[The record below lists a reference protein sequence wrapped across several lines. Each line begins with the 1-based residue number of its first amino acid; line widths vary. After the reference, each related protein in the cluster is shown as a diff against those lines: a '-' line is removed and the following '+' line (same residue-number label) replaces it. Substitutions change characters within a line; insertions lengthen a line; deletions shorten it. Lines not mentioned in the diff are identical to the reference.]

1 MGTQRYHVCD
11 VTDAQWQVIE
21 PLLPVPKKRPGGPG
35 RPPSDRRQVVN
46 GIFYVNRSGCQWR
59 LMPRYYGNWNTV
71 YDHFNEWSKAG
82 VWEQVMTALRHQERR
97 RQGRAAEP
105 SAGSV
110 DSQSVKVASQPG
122 PKGIDGGKSIKGR
135 KRHLLVDTLGLILVV
150 VVTAANVNDR
160 VGLRQLLKHYFA
172 DGFKRLRHVWVDGGY
187 HGEPLQRW
195 VAGLKVTYKIV
206 LEVVE
211 NALPGFHL
219 VKRRWVVERTF
230 SWLLNCRR
238 HSRDD
243 EVPTRNSEAMIQVSM
258 IHLLVRRL
266 A

>member
-1 MGTQRYHVCD
+1 
-11 VTDAQWQVIE
+11 
-21 PLLPVPKKRPGGPG
+21 
-35 RPPSDRRQVVN
+35 
-46 GIFYVNRSGCQWR
+46 
-59 LMPRYYGNWNTV
+59 
-71 YDHFNEWSKAG
+71 
-82 VWEQVMTALRHQERR
+82 
-97 RQGRAAEP
+97 
-105 SAGSV
+105 
-110 DSQSVKVASQPG
+110 
-122 PKGIDGGKSIKGR
+122 
-135 KRHLLVDTLGLILVV
+135 
-150 VVTAANVNDR
+150 

-211 NALPGFHL
+211 NTLPGFHL

-238 HSRDD
+238 HSKDD
-243 EVPTRNSEAMIQVSM
+243 EAHTRNSEAMIQISM